1 MPQAGRLGAG
11 GDRLL
16 AMTEGHVA
24 RERDHWDHVIR
35 TPDEIIAEFRA
46 GPDPNTAR
54 MLDAVQ
60 PAPGRR
66 ILDFACGSGVTSVW
80 LAARGAVVTGIDL
93 SPESI
98 RVATEVAARLKLS
111 ARFVVADLEQHH
123 LPDDG
128 YDGVVGR
135 YALHHL
141 DVGQVAPSLARAVK
155 HGGVAAFVE
164 TMAAN
169 PILRLARKHL
179 VGHLGV
185 RRIGTLDE
193 HPLVHADLEAIRL
206 AFGEL
211 RLVTEEFRFLHIFD
225 RQVLRYR
232 NATASKA
239 LLKGDR
245 WLSKTALGQRW
256 SYHQVLIARR
266 TRYD

>member
-1 MPQAGRLGAG
+1 
-11 GDRLL
+11 
-16 AMTEGHVA
+16 MTEAHVA

-60 PAPGRR
+60 AGPGTR
-66 ILDFACGSGVTSVW
+66 ILDFACGSGVTSAW
-80 LAARGAVVTGIDL
+80 LASRGAVVTGIDL

-98 RVATEVAARLKLS
+98 RVATEVAARLNLS
-111 ARFVVADLEQHH
+111 ARFVVADLEQHD
-123 LPDDG
+123 LPDEG

-141 DVGQVAPSLARAVK
+141 DVGHVAPSLARAVK
-155 HGGVAAFVE
+155 RGGVAAFVE

-169 PILRLARKHL
+169 PVLRLARRHL

-185 RRIGTLDE
+185 ARYGTLDE
-193 HPLVHADLEAIRL
+193 HPLVGDDLDAIRR

-211 RLVTEEFRFLHIFD
+211 RVVTAEFRFLSIFD

-232 NATASKA
+232 SPTASKA
-239 LLKGDR
+239 LVQGDL
-245 WLSKTALGQRW
+245 WLSKTPLGQRW
-256 SYHQVLIARR
+256 GYHQVLIARR
-266 TRYD
+266 TR